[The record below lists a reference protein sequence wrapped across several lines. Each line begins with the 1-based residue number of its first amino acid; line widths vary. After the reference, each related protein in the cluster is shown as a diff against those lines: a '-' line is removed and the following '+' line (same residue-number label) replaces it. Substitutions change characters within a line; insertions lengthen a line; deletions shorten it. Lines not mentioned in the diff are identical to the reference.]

1 MANQITDVNSIDNI
15 KLNEVTEKY
24 PFAITPYL
32 SSIIDWK
39 NEEDPIRKQVF
50 PDVREIKKLNS
61 EAVSDPLNE
70 ESLTV
75 VKRLVHRYPDRVV
88 LLVTNRCSAYC
99 RHCNRK
105 RDWKKNGK
113 DISIQELEK
122 IVLYLKN
129 NQKIREVIISG
140 GDPFMLSTEKLKKIL
155 DAVWSVKTIEVVRIG
170 TRSPVFLPMRITDK
184 LCELLES
191 YPSIWVNTQFNHPAE
206 ITEESKFACEKL
218 QKAGIPI
225 SNQSV
230 LLKGI
235 NDSAEIIL
243 ELCQKLQK
251 IKVRPYYL
259 FQCDLVEG
267 TEHFWTPLSVGKE
280 ILQKLIGFTG
290 GLCVPKFVID
300 LPGGKGKIPILPD
313 YILKEDELEIIF
325 KNYAGEKIKYKKN

>member
-1 MANQITDVNSIDNI
+1 MANQITDVNSINDI
-15 KLNEVTEKY
+15 KLKEVAEKF

-39 NEEDPIRKQVF
+39 NETDPIRKQVF
-50 PDVREIKKLNS
+50 PDVCEINKINS

-88 LLVTNRCSAYC
+88 LLVTNRCSAFC

-105 RDWKKNGK
+105 RDWKKRGR

-122 IVLYLKN
+122 ATLYLKN
-129 NQKIREVIISG
+129 NPKIREVIISG
-140 GDPFMLSTEKLKKIL
+140 GDPLMLSTGKLKIIL

-170 TRSPVFLPMRITDK
+170 TRAPVFLPMRITKK

-191 YPSIWVNTQFNHPAE
+191 YPSIWINTQFNHPSE
-206 ITEESKFACEKL
+206 ITEESKSACEKL
-218 QKAGIPI
+218 QKAGIPV
-225 SNQSV
+225 SNQAV

-267 TEHFWTPLSVGKE
+267 TEHFWTSLSVGKE

-325 KNYAGEKIKYKKN
+325 KNYAGEKIKYKKR

>member
-1 MANQITDVNSIDNI
+1 MRCNIQIQITDIELKKVI
-15 KLNEVTEKY
+15 EKY
-24 PFAITPYL
+24 PFGISEYL
-32 SSIIDWK
+32 ASKINWED
-39 NEEDPIRKQVF
+39 EDDPIRKQIF
-50 PDVREIKKLNS
+50 PDVREINKLNS

-70 ESLTV
+70 ENLMV
-75 VKRLVHRYPDRVV
+75 VKRLIHRYPDRAV

-105 RDWKKNGK
+105 RNWKKNEK
-113 DISIQELEK
+113 DISIQEIEK
-122 IVLYLKN
+122 ATLYLKN
-129 NQKIREVIISG
+129 NPEIREVIISG
-140 GDPFMLSTEKLKKIL
+140 GDPLMLSTEKLKEIL

-170 TRSPVFLPMRITDK
+170 TRVPVFLPMRISEN
-184 LCELLES
+184 LCKLLES
-191 YPSIWVNTQFNHPAE
+191 YPSIWINTQFNHPTE
-206 ITEESKFACEKL
+206 ITEESKSACEKL

-235 NDSAEIIL
+235 NDSAEIII

-280 ILQKLIGFTG
+280 IIRKMIGFTG
-290 GLCVPKFVID
+290 GLCVPRFVID
-300 LPGGKGKIPILPD
+300 LPGGKGKIPVLPD
-313 YILKEDELEIIF
+313 YIINEDESEIIF
-325 KNYAGEKIKYKKN
+325 KNYAGEKIRYKKV